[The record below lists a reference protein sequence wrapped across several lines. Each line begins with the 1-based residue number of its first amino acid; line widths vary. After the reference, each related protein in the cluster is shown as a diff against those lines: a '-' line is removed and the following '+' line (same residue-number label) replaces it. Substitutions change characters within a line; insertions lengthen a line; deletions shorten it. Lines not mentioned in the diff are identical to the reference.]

1 MLSTDREILSRDKPS
16 VKGDKGDSKFRA
28 RAAKKTNRRERG
40 SRRRGDGAASRE
52 TNLVDRVA
60 DGPASFLLSLLA
72 TQRLRGGFGV
82 WMRHEDL
89 SDLEFLN
96 LNLLQVVNPKP
107 EG

>member
-1 MLSTDREILSRDKPS
+1 MVLLQEKLTWLTEWLI
-16 VKGDKGDSKFRA
+16 
-28 RAAKKTNRRERG
+28 
-40 SRRRGDGAASRE
+40 
-52 TNLVDRVA
+52 
-60 DGPASFLLSLLA
+60 GPASFLLSLLA